1 MVDLRSRERRG
12 QFLQKY
18 QELGMLLPIEERAA
32 SQPGVAFKV
41 GQPNNDDGDLPTFVI
56 SSENDDEA

>member
-1 MVDLRSRERRG
+1 
-12 QFLQKY
+12 
-18 QELGMLLPIEERAA
+18 MLLPIEERAA